1 MRDYLSP
8 FKEELYR
15 FKSRTDTDVI
25 DQAVLT
31 WKALYFVV
39 HLFQARHPDW
49 HIVRL
54 EDLAADPQHQFRQL
68 YDRLGLRWDSRVGEG
83 IDKYSASFNPAE
95 VSPSRFRTIKRNSR
109 AATSTWLSRLNTV
122 EIDRVHAGVG
132 DVGRYFYSDAEWPS
146 LTTGLYEPGCD
157 DEQRAR

>member
-15 FKSRTDTDVI
+15 FKTRSDTDVI

-39 HLFQARHPDW
+39 HLFRERHPDW
-49 HIVRL
+49 HIIRL

-68 YDRLGLRWDSRVGEG
+68 YDRLGLRWDSRVEEG
-83 IDKYSASFNPAE
+83 IGNHSASSNPAE
-95 VSPSRFRTIKRNSR
+95 VSPSRFRTIKRDSR

-122 EIDRVHAGVG
+122 EVARVHAGVG
-132 DVGRYFYSDAEWPS
+132 DVGKYFYSDAEWRS
-146 LTTGLYEPGCD
+146 I
-157 DEQRAR
+157 